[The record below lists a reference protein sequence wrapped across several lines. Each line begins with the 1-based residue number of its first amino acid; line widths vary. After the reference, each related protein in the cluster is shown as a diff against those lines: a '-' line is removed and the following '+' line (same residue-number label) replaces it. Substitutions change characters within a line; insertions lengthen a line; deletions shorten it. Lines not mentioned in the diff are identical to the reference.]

1 MDSVLLITIS
11 AFILAVIL
19 IIVTIVIIKRNQNK
33 KYKKEIE
40 ELDIR
45 KNNLIGV
52 PVLSEI
58 TKVKELIKTD
68 NLKNK
73 LDDWDNTFTTIRDE
87 KIPELTDLISEAD
100 FLIDRKDYKQAVKK
114 ITNIEIEI
122 NSLKKK
128 TDHLL
133 EEVKLI
139 TNSEERNR
147 ALITKLKIVYREDQ
161 NKFER
166 SKKEYGVIADYLEK
180 EIDNIDDL
188 FAKFEKAM
196 DNNDYVS
203 VEKKINLLDDKITK
217 LGKLLEDIP
226 TIVLMATVLVP
237 NKIDEAIT
245 YYYRMK
251 RDGYP
256 LDYLNVEYNIK
267 EIKNKIDNIM
277 ENLKKLEL
285 GESIIELKTFIEY
298 FNELYNDFDKEK
310 ECKDLFRQNIKD
322 FSYKIDNINKV
333 VRDIYLQIDD
343 IKYNYNFNH
352 LLI

>member
-203 VEKKINLLDDKITK
+203 VEKKINLLDDSIFLKEREAFRKIADNFGEDAK
-217 LGKLLEDIP
+217 YYAFLLSKNFLMDTQKDIYAL
-226 TIVLMATVLVP
+226 ISGYDGIQ
-237 NKIDEAIT
+237 KGAI
-245 YYYRMK
+245 
-251 RDGYP
+251 
-256 LDYLNVEYNIK
+256 YNILNRS
-267 EIKNKIDNIM
+267 I
-277 ENLKKLEL
+277 LGVKK
-285 GESIIELKTFIEY
+285 
-298 FNELYNDFDKEK
+298 
-310 ECKDLFRQNIKD
+310 
-322 FSYKIDNINKV
+322 
-333 VRDIYLQIDD
+333 
-343 IKYNYNFNH
+343 
-352 LLI
+352 